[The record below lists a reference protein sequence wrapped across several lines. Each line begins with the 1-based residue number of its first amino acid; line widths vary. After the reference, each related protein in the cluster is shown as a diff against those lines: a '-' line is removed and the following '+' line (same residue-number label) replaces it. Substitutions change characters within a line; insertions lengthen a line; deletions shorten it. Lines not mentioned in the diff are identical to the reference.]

1 MIQSIQLMALPV
13 SELQERI
20 AEELEQNPALEIKE
34 DRTKISYEEL
44 SRGSS
49 KEYDFFENS
58 SDPGYSGS
66 YDYEASDNKQ
76 RFLEGA
82 IAESETL
89 QEHLLWQ
96 LRLHP
101 LDEESFSVAERLI
114 MNLDRNG
121 FHIVPL
127 EELFSAKE
135 LPLAENMTAL
145 VRQLDPTGVCTADYR
160 ESLLI
165 QTALRPEAP
174 EFSAPIIEN
183 HLQDVEKNRLAD
195 IARALETDQDTVEEA
210 IRFIRTLNPFP
221 GRLYS
226 REAPHYII
234 PEVSVRLEE
243 GEFRVY
249 LDDSTLPV
257 LGVSS
262 FYEAPEQLQE
272 GDREAKKFIREH
284 LRDAQYF
291 IGSIELRNSNLIR
304 ISQAIVEYQR
314 NFFLKGPKYLAPL
327 TLRDIA
333 DTVGVHET
341 TVSRIANAKYMQTEW
356 GIYPI
361 KYFFTN
367 SISGA
372 GSSGSR
378 YSKEG
383 VKEIIREILEEEG
396 GGKRL
401 SDQKI
406 SDLLKKRGID
416 LARRTVAKY
425 RNELKIDSSFD
436 R

>member
-1 MIQSIQLMALPV
+1 MIQSIQMMALPV

-20 AEELEQNPALEIKE
+20 AQELEQNPALEIKE
-34 DRTKISYEEL
+34 EKSKISYEEL
-44 SRGSS
+44 SRGSG

-58 SDPGYSGS
+58 SDPGYSGG
-66 YDYEASDNKQ
+66 YDSEASDNKQ
-76 RFLEGA
+76 KFLEGA
-82 IAESETL
+82 IAESESL

-96 LRLHP
+96 LRLQP
-101 LDEESFSVAERLI
+101 LDERSFQVGERLI

-121 FHIVPL
+121 FHIVPP
-127 EELFSAKE
+127 EELFPKKDLS
-135 LPLAENMTAL
+135 LAQETISL
-145 VRQLDPTGVCTADYR
+145 IQQFDPTGVCTANYR
-160 ESLLI
+160 ESLLV
-165 QTALRPEAP
+165 QSSLKPEAP
-174 EFSAPIIEN
+174 DFATPIIQN
-183 HLQDVEKNRLAD
+183 HLQDIEKKRLSE
-195 IARALETDQDTVEEA
+195 IAKALNTGIDKVEEA
-210 IRFIRTLNPFP
+210 LLFIRTLNPFP

-226 REAPHYII
+226 REAPHYVI

-257 LGVSS
+257 LGIAS
-262 FYEAPEQLQE
+262 FYENPGQLPGE
-272 GDREAKKFIREH
+272 EREAKKFIREH
-284 LRDAQYF
+284 LREAQHF
-291 IGSIELRNSNLIR
+291 IGTIELRNSSLVK

-327 TLRDIA
+327 TLKDIA
-333 DTVGVHET
+333 DEIGVHET

-356 GIYPI
+356 GIFPI

-372 GSSGSR
+372 GSTGSR

-383 VKEIIREILEEEG
+383 VKEIIREILEADTGE
-396 GGKRL
+396 KQL

-425 RNELKIDSSFD
+425 RKELKIESSFE